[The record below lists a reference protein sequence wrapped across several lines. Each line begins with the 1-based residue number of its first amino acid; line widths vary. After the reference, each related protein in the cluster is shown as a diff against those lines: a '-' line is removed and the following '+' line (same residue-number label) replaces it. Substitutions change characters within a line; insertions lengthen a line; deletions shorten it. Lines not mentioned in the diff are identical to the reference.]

1 MTPKDQGIIKN
12 VVMSLMPSVRVD
24 QLAATLVDVAVNGG
38 QRSVFENADLASRGK
53 EVLAKRK

>member
-1 MTPKDQGIIKN
+1 MPKDQGTVKN

-24 QLAATLVDVAVNGG
+24 QLAATLVDAAINGS

-53 EVLAKRK
+53 EVLAGRK